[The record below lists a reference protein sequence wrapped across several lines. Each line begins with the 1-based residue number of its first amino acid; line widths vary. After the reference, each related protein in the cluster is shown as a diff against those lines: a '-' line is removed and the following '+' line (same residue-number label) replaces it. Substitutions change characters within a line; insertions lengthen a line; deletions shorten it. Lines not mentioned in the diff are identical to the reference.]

1 MYIKMSQKELIFVGI
16 ISSGDEVYHH
26 YLLEISLQQRSQSSY
41 MYYSSL
47 SLYSFSPKK
56 HR

>member
-26 YLLEISLQQRSQSSY
+26 YLLEISLQQKSQSSY

-47 SLYSFSPKK
+47 SLYSFSSKK